1 MGRPPTDAELLRGGA
16 SDFETFYRRHL
27 SIVDAYVARRARSR
41 ELTLD
46 IVAETFARALAA
58 RATFD
63 PERGPAIAWLL
74 GIARNQLID
83 AARRGRVADRTRRKL
98 QMEPVLVLDESHESA
113 GELPTELL
121 DAALAALP
129 EEQRAAVL
137 ARIVNEEPYG
147 LIAERTQ
154 CSEQVIRK
162 RVSRGLAAARR
173 VMEEQA

>member
-16 SDFETFYRRHL
+16 SDFESFYRRHL
-27 SIVDAYVARRARSR
+27 PIVDAYAARRTRSR

-46 IVAETFARALAA
+46 VVAETFARALAS
-58 RATFD
+58 RDRFD
-63 PERGPAIAWLL
+63 PARGPAIAWLI

-83 AARRGRVADRTRRKL
+83 AARRGQVADRMRRKL
-98 QMEPVLVLDESHESA
+98 QMEPVVVDGSDDPA
-113 GELPTELL
+113 GDVPAELL

-129 EEQRAAVL
+129 EAQRAAIL
-137 ARIVNEEPYG
+137 ARIVDEEPYG
-147 LIAERTQ
+147 LIAERTR

-162 RVSRGLAAARR
+162 RVSRGLATARR

>member
-1 MGRPPTDAELLRGGA
+1 MSRAPTDAELLCGGA

-27 SIVDAYVARRARSR
+27 PIVDAYVARRARSR
-41 ELTLD
+41 ELRLD
-46 IVAETFARALAA
+46 IVAETFARALAS
-58 RATFD
+58 RDRFD
-63 PERGPAIAWLL
+63 PQRGAAIAWLL

-83 AARRGRVADRTRRKL
+83 AARRGQVADRMRRRL
-98 QMEPVLVLDESHESA
+98 RMEPVPVVVSDEPT

-137 ARIVNEEPYG
+137 ARVVDEEPYG

-162 RVSRGLAAARR
+162 RVSRGLATARR